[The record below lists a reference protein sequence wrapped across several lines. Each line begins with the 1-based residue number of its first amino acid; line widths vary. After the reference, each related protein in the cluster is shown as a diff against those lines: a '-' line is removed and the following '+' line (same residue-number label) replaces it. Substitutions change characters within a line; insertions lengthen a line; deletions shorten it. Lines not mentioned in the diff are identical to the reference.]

1 MKSQATFRAVFFTL
15 VLGVAAWAQTTI
27 SVDKLVEFIRSAIAM
42 KSPDKQVAASVAHLK
57 LSQKLDERTIEQL
70 RGEGAGPKTV
80 AALRELEAATAS
92 LQQAPKVEAVK
103 APPPIPP
110 PSYEDQQKVIADAR
124 DYAHNYSSNLP
135 NFICTQVTRRYYGLN
150 GHENWHLADTVTS
163 KLTYFEE
170 REKYELKLINNQL
183 VSNRSFESLGGA
195 SSSGEFGTMLKQIF
209 DDRTGAEFH
218 WDHWGTLR
226 GHRVYVF
233 NYHVDQGNS
242 QWMLDYEHREKI
254 QPAYEGLVYV
264 DKESSKV
271 LRLTLH
277 AVELPPSFPIQDA
290 QTQLDYDY
298 TEIGDQK
305 FLLPLVAQ
313 VRMRH
318 DNILT
323 KNDNEFRLYRKYGV
337 ESTITFTPDALD
349 DSKIQE
355 KPPK

>member
-1 MKSQATFRAVFFTL
+1 MLAL
-15 VLGVAAWAQTTI
+15 VLSAASFAQTTI
-27 SVDKLVEFIRSAIAM
+27 GVDKLVEFVRSAISM
-42 KSPDKQVAASVAHLK
+42 KSPDKQVAASVTHLK

-70 RGEGAGPKTV
+70 QGEGAGPKTV
-80 AALRELEAATAS
+80 AALHALAASTAD
-92 LQQAPKVEAVK
+92 LAQAPKVEAVK
-103 APPPIPP
+103 PPPVIPP
-110 PSYEDQQKVIADAR
+110 PSYEDQQKVIAEAR
-124 DYAHNYSSNLP
+124 DYAHNYSSTLP
-135 NFICTQVTRRYYGLN
+135 NFICTQVTRRYYGTD
-150 GHENWHLADTVTS
+150 GHENWHLADTLTS
-163 KLTYFEE
+163 TLTYFEQHE
-170 REKYELKLINNQL
+170 DYKLKLVNNQL
-183 VSNRSFESLGGA
+183 VNRPYESLGGA
-195 SSSGEFGTMLKQIF
+195 TSSGEFGTMLKQIF
-209 DDRTGAEFH
+209 DDHTGAEFH

-264 DKESSKV
+264 DKQSGKV

-277 AVELPPSFPIQDA
+277 AVELPPAFPIQDA
-290 QTQLDYDY
+290 HTQLDYDY
-298 TEIGDQK
+298 TNIGGQQ

-318 DNILT
+318 DKILT

-337 ESTITFTPDALD
+337 ESSITFTPDALD
-349 DSKIQE
+349 ESKTQE